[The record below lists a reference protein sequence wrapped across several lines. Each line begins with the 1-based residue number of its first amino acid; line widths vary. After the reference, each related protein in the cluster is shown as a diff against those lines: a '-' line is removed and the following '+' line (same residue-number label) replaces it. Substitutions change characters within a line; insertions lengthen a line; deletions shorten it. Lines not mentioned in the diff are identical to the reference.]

1 VSNTQPTTMLMSL
14 QVTVSGLTPGT
25 AYNLY
30 EYEFPTLSGANTGSA
45 AALNVPTQNFNA
57 NAGMASSVTR
67 FIATGSTYVS
77 SPLQMMSTEIAVF
90 RAVAAS
96 AP

>member
-1 VSNTQPTTMLMSL
+1 MTL

-30 EYEFPTLSGANTGSA
+30 EYDFPTLSGADTGVG

-57 NAGMASSVTR
+57 NAGMASAVTK
-67 FIATGSTYVS
+67 FTATGSTYISAPIRQS
-77 SPLQMMSTEIAVF
+77 SDQIAVF
-90 RAVAAS
+90 RAVAGS